1 MSENYV
7 WERGYPDKIPDEV
20 TVKISTMLPGYVRRM
35 VYKKIQMATDR
46 NSRVLLQENSDT
58 RAALDIAQQMEMAT
72 KRLLDR
78 VSRDSETVVPL
89 LVGWRDA
96 LLKLNDIAKETC
108 EIANMEYRK
117 PRGLMTEEELVE
129 AKEQD
134 KERRKAAKAKT
145 KKQQTDQEVSS

>member
-7 WERGYPDKIPDEV
+7 WERGYPDKIPSEV
-20 TVKISTMLPGYVRRM
+20 TVKISASLPGYVRKM

-58 RAALDIAQQMEMAT
+58 RALLDIAQQMEMV
-72 KRLLDR
+72 LDR

-96 LLKLNDIAKETC
+96 LLKLNDIAKKTC

-117 PRGLMTEEELVE
+117 PRGLMTEEELTE

-134 KERRKAAKAKT
+134 KERRKAFKAKT
-145 KKQQTDQEVSS
+145 KKQQSDQEA

>member
-1 MSENYV
+1 MSENYI
-7 WERGYPDKIPDEV
+7 WERGYPDKIPSEI
-20 TVKISTMLPGYVRRM
+20 TVKISVNLPSYVRKM

-58 RAALDIAQQMEMAT
+58 RAALDIAQQMEMAA

-117 PRGLMTEEELVE
+117 PRGLMTEEELAE

-134 KERRKAAKAKT
+134 KERRKAFKAK
-145 KKQQTDQEVSS
+145 KSDQEVQS